1 MSNHEWGKLA
11 DWIHEHLPE
20 VHRGVFRLGDYI
32 IVFSHDRLDSEAGN
46 RLHLRIESWL
56 ADQDL
61 IVERF
66 EESTVGTT
74 WFMAVR
80 PKPTLE
86 MIEDAL
92 WNAWA
97 EAKGG
102 DVNDPSFK
110 MLAMAQRAIAH
121 RVLGGATPPP

>member
-11 DWIHEHLPE
+11 DWIHEHLSE
-20 VHRGVFRLGDYI
+20 AHRGVFRLGDYI

-110 MLAMAQRAIAH
+110 MLAIAQRAIPH